1 MTTIRIGAAPEAFK
15 GRGLYFDGETATPR
29 KAELRIDEGQGA
41 LMLFVPGAEPVSW
54 PLADIRA
61 LRDQAEGDMVILRS
75 TQHALARLVL
85 TSAEDREILRVRAA
99 SLHRSPPVEGKGR
112 LAVWGSA
119 AIGAVALMIFVLI
132 PLMADT
138 LAGLLPP
145 SGKRALGE
153 AVFEDVRVALDRTGV
168 SPLAA
173 CEDGDG
179 VAALDKMG
187 ARLFPD
193 TDTQDELL
201 VYVLDHEMVN
211 AFALPGGIVVFMRG
225 LLEEAQSPEE
235 VAAVYAHEVG
245 HVRARD
251 PSRIALRTTGSAG
264 VLGLLLGDFA
274 GGAAVLFATNRLIQ
288 ADYTQE
294 AEAAADTFAHDAML
308 AAGLPPDAMADFFD
322 RLRKEYGE
330 AEGVVQYFLS
340 HPALGDRI
348 AAARTATPD
357 GFSFEP
363 VLTDGE
369 WAALRGICGDTA
381 ADDMDGSTSDG

>member
-1 MTTIRIGAAPEAFK
+1 MTTIRIGAAPEEFR
-15 GRGLYFDGETATPR
+15 GRGLYFDGETAAPR
-29 KAELRIDEGQGA
+29 KAELRIDEARGA
-41 LMLFVPGAEPVSW
+41 LMMFVPGAEPVAW
-54 PLADIRA
+54 LLADIRG
-61 LRDQAEGDMVILRS
+61 LRDQAEGDMAVLRS
-75 TQHALARLVL
+75 KDDALARLIL
-85 TSAEDREILRVRAA
+85 TAGEDREILRVRAT
-99 SLHRSPPVEGKGR
+99 SLHRSSPVDGKGR
-112 LAVWGSA
+112 LALWGSA
-119 AIGAVALMIFVLI
+119 AIGAVALMIFILI

-153 AVFEDVRVALDRTGV
+153 AVFEDVRVALDRTGM
-168 SPLAA
+168 SPLAV
-173 CEDGDG
+173 CDGADG
-179 VAALDKMG
+179 IAALDKIG
-187 ARLFPD
+187 ARLFPEAEGE
-193 TDTQDELL
+193 DELL
-201 VYVLDHEMVN
+201 IYVLDHEMVN
-211 AFALPGGIVVFMRG
+211 AFALPGGIIVFLRG

-294 AEAAADTFAHDAML
+294 VEAAADTFAHDAML
-308 AAGLPPDAMADFFD
+308 AAALPPDAMADFFE
-322 RLRKEYGE
+322 RLRTEYGE

-348 AAARTATPD
+348 EAARAATPED
-357 GFSFEP
+357 VSFEP
-363 VLTDGE
+363 LLTEPE
-369 WAALRGICGDTA
+369 WAALSAVCQASASDVMDDT
-381 ADDMDGSTSDG
+381 DGAG